1 MTALQQLKEVLG
13 VVSDLERTAELLA
26 WDQETCM
33 PPGGV
38 SARASQAATV
48 SRLAHERLTSPEV
61 GSLLEKAESEVAG
74 LPFDSD
80 DASLVRVAR
89 RDYDDQVKLPPDLV
103 ADMARAMSEAQP
115 VWAEAR
121 ERSDWKLF
129 EPRMQTTVDLAR
141 RVAEAYGYERK
152 PMDAL
157 IAHYE
162 PGLTATQVE
171 SIFSQLKSA
180 IVPLVREIGERA
192 DAVDD
197 SVLDGDYDP
206 ARQIAL
212 SLEVVQQLGYDLQRG
227 RQDLSRHPFCCSF
240 GPGDVRITT
249 RTKRN
254 IRDSCLFSSIHES
267 GHAMYEQGV
276 SPALDRTPL
285 CSGASP
291 GVHESQ
297 SRLWENLVGRS
308 RPFWRHFFGKLRET
322 FPEALDGIAEE
333 GFYRAVNKVQPSYIR
348 VDADEVTY
356 NLHIM
361 LRTEIESDLL
371 EGRLS
376 VADVPEAWNAR
387 LEEYLGLQPP
397 PAQEG
402 CLQDIHWTFPQL
414 GSFVGYT
421 LGNVISAQVMETI
434 RRDLPDLDAQVEAG
448 EFARLRE
455 WLVSHLYVHG
465 RKFTPGE
472 LVERLT
478 GRPISV
484 EPWVAYIRGKY
495 GELYGL

>member
-465 RKFTPGE
+465 RKFTPSE